1 MHILNFSYRS
11 WVHKLHYHVIYI
23 PTFAQSEIQ
32 RGMISL
38 SLLGN
43 NSGLSQMILVR
54 LLCCIKHY
62 FHSLIKKTIYVL
74 RVCVHI
80 SDDRTYAFFERNF
93 IWIYHLIEKHSSFT
107 SVSVCFE
114 RNSVKIASLWLQLL
128 SVGSVLNLGFLKN
141 LEAGSRSLV

>member
-1 MHILNFSYRS
+1 MHILNFSFRS

-62 FHSLIKKTIYVL
+62 FHSLIKKTIDVL

-80 SDDRTYAFFERNF
+80 SDDRTIVFNKTYLCLFWKKLYLDLPFDWKTFFFYVCLCLLWKEFCQNSQS
-93 IWIYHLIEKHSSFT
+93 LT
-107 SVSVCFE
+107 S
-114 RNSVKIASLWLQLL
+114 IT
-128 SVGSVLNLGFLKN
+128 
-141 LEAGSRSLV
+141 